1 MHEDYEISEE
11 FVEKSFR
18 SKFIDRIVPDNTSIL
33 RKNILIIPNPT
44 PYQTKTCSL
53 DLSDREN
60 IIISTG
66 RLDPIKGY
74 KELIEAFKIVH
85 SELPS
90 WKLKIIGDGNQR
102 AELERLL
109 QVFNLQDAVSLAGL
123 EPKVQRELEKAKVFV
138 SSSWEE
144 GDANVNY

>member
-1 MHEDYEISEE
+1 M
-11 FVEKSFR
+11 
-18 SKFIDRIVPDNTSIL
+18 
-33 RKNILIIPNPT
+33 
-44 PYQTKTCSL
+44 
-53 DLSDREN
+53 SDREN

-102 AELERLL
+102 VELERLL

-123 EPKVQRELEKAKVFV
+123 EPKVQRELEKAKFLFQVLEETMSIIEALAAGLAIV
-138 SSSWEE
+138 STRTSGGTHLLKNGEY
-144 GDANVNY
+144 GCLVTQKCT